1 MAKKSPPKVALIIP
15 ARWGSTRFPGK
26 CLHPIAGKPL
36 VRHVWERSLLARNI
50 SKVLIATDD
59 KRIADAARD
68 FGAEVVMT
76 SPDHPSGTDRIA
88 EVATR
93 LSGIT
98 HFINV
103 QGDEPL
109 IDPTLIEEL
118 AVELIHDS
126 KIGMITAATPFA
138 DSKEADDPNCVKVVA
153 GASGDALYFSRSRIP
168 FHRDNKDKTSA
179 VKPLL
184 HLGIYG
190 YRRDILARLVKLTP
204 TPLEQCEKLEQ
215 LRALEHGIAIRVIR
229 TAHRGVGVDTPADVL
244 RVEKLLRIQKG
255 FSKGPKGST
264 GSKGKSSKRSR
275 KAR

>member
-26 CLHPIAGKPL
+26 CLHPIVGKPL
-36 VRHVWERSLLARNI
+36 VRHVWERSLLAKNI

-109 IDPTLIEEL
+109 IEPTLIEEL

>member
-1 MAKKSPPKVALIIP
+1 MPQKPPAKVALVIP

-36 VRHVWERSLLARNI
+36 VRHVWERSLSARHI
-50 SKVLIATDD
+50 SRVLIATDD
-59 KRIADAARD
+59 NRIADAARA
-68 FGAEVVMT
+68 FGADVVMT
-76 SPDHPSGTDRIA
+76 SATHPSGTDRIA
-88 EVATR
+88 EAASHLR
-93 LSGIT
+93 GMT

-109 IDPTLIEEL
+109 IDPRLIEQL
-118 AVELIHDS
+118 AMALIRNP

-138 DSKEADDPNCVKVVA
+138 TSKEADDPNCVKVVT

-168 FHRDNKDKTSA
+168 FHRDIKDKGCA
-179 VKPLL
+179 VTPLL

-190 YRRDILARLVKLTP
+190 YRRDILTKLVKLAP

-229 TAHRGVGVDTPADVL
+229 TDHRGVGVDTPADAL
-244 RVEKLLRIQKG
+244 RVEKLLAQQKP
-255 FSKGPKGST
+255 SHPKSSSLKGL
-264 GSKGKSSKRSR
+264 KGKNSRRSSQSL
-275 KAR
+275 

>member
-1 MAKKSPPKVALIIP
+1 MAKKSPSKVALVIP

-36 VRHVWERSLLARNI
+36 VRHVWERSLLAKNI
-50 SKVLIATDD
+50 AKVLIATDD
-59 KRIADAARD
+59 KRIADAARA

-93 LSGIT
+93 LRGIT

-109 IDPTLIEEL
+109 IDPGLIETL

-126 KIGMITAATPFA
+126 KIGMITAATSFA

-168 FHRDNKDKTSA
+168 FHRDIKDKASA
-179 VKPLL
+179 VTPLL

-244 RVEKLLRIQKG
+244 RVEKLLRKQKG
-255 FSKGPKGST
+255 LSKAPKESM
-264 GSKGKSSKRSR
+264 GSKGKSSKQSP